1 MTMSSYADEIPFP
14 EKNNNPL
21 IITPYLYSEM
31 WCKSENKQLKVEIL
45 FPKKR
50 TYLKPFIVQV
60 RVPEKEKIEK
70 IQLQFSM
77 RGMQMMGNNFKM
89 TRLRKVKNNEIWQ
102 AQVVLPVCLSDRK
115 DWLVELGVKTK
126 ENIVKSNFLITVW

>member
-1 MTMSSYADEIPFP
+1 MTMLSYAYDLPLP
-14 EKNNNPL
+14 GKNNKPL
-21 IITPYLYSEM
+21 KITPYLYSDM
-31 WCKSENKQLKVEIL
+31 WCKSENKQLKVEII

-50 TYLKPFIVQV
+50 TYLQPFIVQV
-60 RVPEKEKIEK
+60 RVPEKEKIEQ

-89 TRLRKVKNNEIWQ
+89 KRLKKVKNNEIWQ

-115 DWLVELGVKTK
+115 DWLVELDVKTK
-126 ENIVKSNFLITVW
+126 KNIVKSNYLITVW